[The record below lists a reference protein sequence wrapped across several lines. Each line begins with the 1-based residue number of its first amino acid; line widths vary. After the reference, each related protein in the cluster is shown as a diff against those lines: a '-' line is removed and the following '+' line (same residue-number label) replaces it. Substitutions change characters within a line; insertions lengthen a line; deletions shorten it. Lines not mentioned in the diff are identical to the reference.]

1 MSEAERVVAAAFRA
15 EWGGALATLVRLL
28 GGDFDLAE
36 EALQEAF
43 LAAQRQWSREGPPQN
58 PRAWL
63 VTVARRRA
71 VDGLRRRGRF
81 AARSGEIAYEIES
94 QAAEVELADDDKAEA
109 QDDRLRLVF
118 TCCHPAL
125 APEAR
130 VALALRAVCGL
141 ATEEIARLFLTPTPT
156 MAQRLTRAKRKIRE
170 ARIPYAAPKPE
181 DLPERLEGVLAVVY
195 LVFTEGYAAT
205 RGERLVRPQLCDE
218 AIRLGR
224 LLAELLPQESEADAL
239 LALMLLHDA
248 RRDTRLGPDGELATL
263 DEQDRRLWDGG
274 KIAEGLE
281 RVERVLRHGRP
292 GRYALE
298 AAIAAVHGRAARA
311 DATDWRQIR
320 ALYEVLLR
328 LHPSPVVELNHAVAV
343 AMADGPEPGLRLL
356 DSLAARGALAEY
368 GLLLSARA
376 ELLRRLGRRAD
387 AAAAYRA
394 ALGRAALEPER
405 RYLHRRLAEVER

>member
-1 MSEAERVVAAAFRA
+1 MSEAERAVAAAFRA

-28 GGDFDLAE
+28 GDFDLAE

-43 LAAQRQWSREGPPQN
+43 LAAQRQWSRDGPPEN

-63 VTVARRRA
+63 LTVARRRA

-81 AARSGEIAYEIES
+81 AAKSGEIAYEIEA
-94 QAAEVELADDDKAEA
+94 QAAEAEPPDDGEA
-109 QDDRLRLVF
+109 GAGDDRLRLVF

-170 ARIPYAAPKPE
+170 ARIPYAAPRPE
-181 DLPERLEGVLAVVY
+181 DLPERLEGALAVVY

-205 RGERLVRPQLCDE
+205 RGDRLVRPPLCEE

-224 LLAELLPQESEADAL
+224 LLAELLPQESEAEAL

-248 RRDTRLGPDGELATL
+248 RRDARLGPDGDLATL
-263 DEQDRRLWDGG
+263 EEQDRGFWDGG

-298 AAIAAVHGRAARA
+298 AAIAAVHGRAERA

-343 AMADGPEPGLRLL
+343 AMADGPEQGLRLL

-376 ELLRRLGRRAD
+376 DLLRRLGRREA

-394 ALGRAALEPER
+394 ALSRAALEPER
-405 RYLHRRLAEVER
+405 RYLQRRLAEVER